1 VDLDNR
7 TPFPARLLRFQRAED
22 APIDGALVVK
32 GTFEQDASRRW
43 VPVGE
48 QLPIVDSPLPT
59 AFGIFHGE
67 MFMRKDGVDLGVLG
81 TVRLPRAQRSAE
93 VTVSVGAHRSTLM
106 VYGDRRWVSD
116 GNRGLVASRPE
127 PFQEMPLSYERAY
140 GGKTAHDYEEAF
152 WPDNPVGRGYYLSE
166 GAAVGQPLPNIESA
180 TSRPVR
186 LWSDRPAVAGW
197 GPYPC
202 FWGLRACEAVTP
214 PDANDAVD
222 LPSISVR
229 INNNAHPDLVLP
241 ELPDRAEI
249 QIKGLR
255 GEDVVYAVPRFAPQL
270 EVSAGGSVIAQP
282 PVQVDGVFV
291 WADLDRVTVTG
302 RARFTY
308 PYNRGEIR
316 HARLSL
322 GA

>member
-1 VDLDNR
+1 MELANG

-22 APIDGALVVK
+22 APVDGALVVK
-32 GTFEQDASRRW
+32 GTFEQEAGRRW
-43 VPVGE
+43 VPVAE
-48 QLPIVDSPLPT
+48 QLPIVDSPLAT

-67 MFMRKDGVDLGVLG
+67 AFMRKDGVDVGVLG

-93 VTVSVGAHRSTLM
+93 VTIAVAGRRSTLM

-116 GNRGLVASRPE
+116 GKRGLVASRPE

-140 GGKTAHDYEEAF
+140 GGKTTHDYEEAV

-166 GAAVGQPLPNIESA
+166 QAAVGQPLANIERTASPA
-180 TSRPVR
+180 VR
-186 LWSDRPAVAGW
+186 LWSDQPKVAGW

-202 FWGLRACEAVTP
+202 FWGLRACEAVKP
-214 PDANDAVD
+214 PAAKDEIDI
-222 LPSISVR
+222 PTISVR

-241 ELPDRAEI
+241 ELPEAAEI

-255 GEDVVYAVPRFAPQL
+255 GDDIVYAVPRFAPRL
-270 EVSAGGSVIAQP
+270 EVTVGGAVIAQP
-282 PVQVDGVFV
+282 PIQVDGVFV
-291 WADLDRVTVTG
+291 WADLGRVTVTA

-308 PYNRGEIR
+308 PYNRGEVR
-316 HARLSL
+316 RAHLSL